1 MATAHYNK
9 IQIARGK
16 KDKKTPLV
24 GELFFDTFTKG
35 IYIGKPDGGTA
46 VKWTRFG
53 GFDSIVLKG
62 VLKNDTQFD
71 LIKNISEPGD
81 AYIVS
86 GPIKVV
92 QKEIIYDNNGN
103 VTRSDDSVRTYD
115 DFFKAGQVI
124 VYCES
129 DVSSLPNSCVTAAA
143 GNYGFITLAGASEA
157 NDLENDTLT
166 QPIAK
171 SKNIKDVQSALDYL
185 FNHKIE
191 YIGSFDKIELTSS
204 DYKPGTH
211 TADEIW
217 ALIADKKNLLAGEML
232 VYRGNTKRIDVNG
245 TWVTLKKNTAII
257 KVADVKK
264 TTSPTPSLELDQTV
278 YTLPL
283 GSSEAG
289 DLAIKFTSNRK
300 LGEATASWKSI
311 DENGNTKT
319 YNADTDVKSI
329 QQAVDNLH
337 QTKAD
342 LNDQGKIPLDQIP
355 NTFVGALQ
363 YIGTVD
369 LSTEN
374 NVITAKQ
381 LVEKMGHATG
391 KKMEKPGEGSG
402 GAEIEYARV
411 DAGDYVIVKCTTT
424 VQVPGPDGSTITQ
437 KKQIVVNDDANNF
450 LFKVS
455 EGDHVICTSI
465 TYASDKVTVTDVELD
480 HLDTSS
486 AVDAVNRITA
496 EVEIVGN
503 KREVPVGASDTITN
517 KENVTESVIVTD
529 TTKHT
534 IQVTTPNAVLA
545 HEDLTKKTI
554 PVGSGKKNIVNSE
567 VSINPVSDIT
577 TYKNH
582 GDPHNTELIG
592 KTSGGTQVTIEFPDT
607 SGKMA
612 VTQAG
617 SGGTENFVPKYDANG
632 NLINSDIKNVI
643 ADNKVSLV
651 DNVTK
656 EEKFSINY
664 GNSTIGHKFGTT
676 DITHNFDDDD
686 RTSHEKRI
694 ARDKNTHTLLDDCS
708 IIDCGVWE

>member
-16 KDKKTPLV
+16 RSKKTPLV

-35 IYIGKPDGGTA
+35 VYIGKQDGATA
-46 VKWTRFG
+46 KWVRFG
-53 GFDSIVLKG
+53 GFESIVLKG
-62 VLKNDTQFD
+62 VIENDMEFD

-129 DVSSLPNSCVTAAA
+129 DVSSLPNSCVTSAN
-143 GNYGFITLAGASEA
+143 NYGFITLAGASEA
-157 NDLENDTLT
+157 NDLENDTLA

-264 TTSPTPSLELDQTV
+264 TTGPNPVLELDQTV

-289 DLAIKFTSNRK
+289 DLAISFTAPRKSN
-300 LGEATASWKSI
+300 EPTASWKSKN
-311 DENGNTKT
+311 ENGADTD
-319 YNADTDVKSI
+319 YSADTDVKSI
-329 QQAVDNLH
+329 QQAVDDLL

-342 LNDQGKIPLDQIP
+342 LNAQGKIPLDQIP

-374 NVITAKQ
+374 NTITAKR
-381 LVEKMGHATG
+381 LVELMGHATG
-391 KKMEKPGEGSG
+391 KKMEKPGQG
-402 GAEIEYARV
+402 GGTDIEYARV
-411 DAGDYVIVKCTTT
+411 DAGDYVIVKCSTT

-437 KKQIVVNDDANNF
+437 KKQIIVNDDANNF

-465 TYASDKVTVTDVELD
+465 TYASDNVTVTDVELD
-480 HLDTSS
+480 HLNTSS
-486 AVDAVNRITA
+486 AVDAVNGITA

-503 KREVPVGASDTITN
+503 KREVPVGASDTNTN

-529 TTKHT
+529 PTKHT

-577 TYKNH
+577 TYKNP
-582 GDPHNTELIG
+582 GDPHNTELVG

-607 SGKMA
+607 SGKMT

-632 NLINSDIKNVI
+632 NLINSDIKNII

-664 GNSTIGHKFGTT
+664 GNSTFGHKFGTT

>member
-1 MATAHYNK
+1 MAAHYNK

-16 KDKKTPLV
+16 KNKKTPLV
-24 GELFFDTFTKG
+24 GELFFDQTTKG
-35 IYIGKPDGGTA
+35 VYIGKQDGATA
-46 VKWTRFG
+46 KWVRFG

-62 VLKNDTQFD
+62 VIENDTEFD

-86 GPIKVV
+86 GPIKVT
-92 QKEIIYDNNGN
+92 QREIIYDNNGN
-103 VTRSDDSVRTYD
+103 VTRSEDNVRTYD
-115 DFFKAGQVI
+115 DFFKSGQVI

-157 NDLENDTLT
+157 NDLENDTLV

-211 TADEIW
+211 TTDEIW
-217 ALIADKKNLLAGEML
+217 AIIADKKNLLAGEML

-245 TWVTLKKNTAII
+245 TSVTLKKNTAII

-264 TTSPTPSLELDQTV
+264 TTGPTPVLELDQTV

-289 DLAIKFTSNRK
+289 DLAISFTDTRKSN
-300 LGEATASWKSI
+300 EPTASWKSKDPNDAI
-311 DENGNTKT
+311 TEYG
-319 YNADTDVKSI
+319 ADTDVHSI

-342 LNDQGKIPLDQIP
+342 LNAQGKIPLDQIP

-374 NVITAKQ
+374 DTITAKR
-381 LVEKMGHATG
+381 LVELMGHATG
-391 KKMEKPGEGSG
+391 KKMEKPGQGP
-402 GAEIEYARV
+402 GADVEYARI
-411 DAGDYVIVKCTTT
+411 DNGDYVIVKCSTT
-424 VQVPGPDGSTITQ
+424 VQVPGPDGNIITR
-437 KKQIVVNDDANNF
+437 KKQITVTDDANKF
-450 LFKVS
+450 LFKAS

-465 TYASDKVTVTDVELD
+465 TYASDNVTVTDVELD

-486 AVDAVNRITA
+486 AVDAVNGITA

-503 KREVPVGASDTITN
+503 KREVPIGASDTNVN
-517 KENVTESVIVTD
+517 KENVTESVIITD
-529 TTKHT
+529 PTKHT

-567 VSINPVSDIT
+567 VSINPVSDVT
-577 TYKNH
+577 SYKNP
-582 GDPHNTELIG
+582 GDPHNTELVG
-592 KTSGGTQVTIEFPDT
+592 KTSAGTTVTIEFPDE
-607 SGKMA
+607 SGKIA
-612 VTQAG
+612 VTKSG
-617 SGGTENFVPKYDANG
+617 GVGGTENFVPKYDANG
-632 NLINSDIKNVI
+632 NLINSDIKNVA

-651 DNVTK
+651 DNATK

-664 GNSTIGHKFGTT
+664 SNSTIGHKFGTK
-676 DITHNFDDDD
+676 DITHNFDDDN
-686 RTSHEKRI
+686 RTSHEKRLV
-694 ARDKNTHTLLDDCS
+694 RNEDTHTLLDDCS

>member
-16 KDKKTPLV
+16 RSKKTPLI
-24 GELFFDTFTKG
+24 GELFFDQSTKG
-35 IYIGKPDGGTA
+35 VYIGKQDGVTA
-46 VKWTRFG
+46 KWVRFG
-53 GFDSIVLKG
+53 GFESIVLKG
-62 VLKNDTQFD
+62 VIENDMGFD

-129 DVSSLPNSCVTAAA
+129 DVSSLPNSCVTAAN
-143 GNYGFITLAGASEA
+143 NYGFITLAGASEA
-157 NDLENDTLT
+157 NDLENDTLA

-289 DLAIKFTSNRK
+289 DLAISFTDSRK
-300 LGEATASWKSI
+300 SHEPTASWKSKDANDAI
-311 DENGNTKT
+311 TD
-319 YNADTDVKSI
+319 YSADTDVKSI

-342 LNDQGKIPLDQIP
+342 LNAQGKIPLDQIP

-374 NVITAKQ
+374 NAITAKK
-381 LVEKMGHATG
+381 LVELMGHATG
-391 KKMEKPGEGSG
+391 KKMEKPGQG
-402 GAEIEYARV
+402 GGTDIEYARV
-411 DAGDYVIVKCTTT
+411 DAGDYVIVKCSTT

-437 KKQIVVNDDANNF
+437 KKQIIVNDDANNF

-465 TYASDKVTVTDVELD
+465 TYASDNVTVTDVELD

-503 KREVPVGASDTITN
+503 KREVPVGASDTNTN

-529 TTKHT
+529 PTKHT
-534 IQVTTPNAVLA
+534 IQVTTPNTVLA

-577 TYKNH
+577 TYKNP
-582 GDPHNTELIG
+582 GDPHNTELVG
-592 KTSGGTQVTIEFPDT
+592 KTSGGTQVTVEFPDT
-607 SGKMA
+607 SGKLT

-617 SGGTENFVPKYDANG
+617 GGGTENFVPKYDANG
-632 NLINSDIKNVI
+632 NLINSDIKNII

-664 GNSTIGHKFGTT
+664 GNSTFGHKFDTT

>member
-1 MATAHYNK
+1 MTTAHYNK

-24 GELFFDTFTKG
+24 GELFFDTLTKG
-35 IYIGKPDGGTA
+35 VYIGKQEGATA
-46 VKWTRFG
+46 KWVRFG
-53 GFDSIVLKG
+53 GFESIVLKG
-62 VLKNDTQFD
+62 VLKNGMEFDT
-71 LIKNISEPGD
+71 IKNISEPGD

-86 GPIKVV
+86 GPIKVI

-103 VTRSDDSVRTYD
+103 VTRSDDSVRAYD

-129 DVSSLPNSCVTAAA
+129 DVSSLPNSCVTS
-143 GNYGFITLAGASEA
+143 GNNYGFITLAGASEA

-217 ALIADKKNLLAGEML
+217 ELIADKKNLLAGEML

-245 TWVTLKKNTAII
+245 AWVTLKKNTAII

-264 TTSPTPSLELDQTV
+264 TIEPNPVLELDQTV
-278 YTLPL
+278 YTFPL
-283 GSSEAG
+283 GLYEAG
-289 DLAIKFTSNRK
+289 DLAISFTHQRK
-300 LGEATASWKSI
+300 SEEPTASWKSK
-311 DENGNTKT
+311 DANDATT
-319 YNADTDVKSI
+319 DYSADTDVKSI

-342 LNDQGKIPLDQIP
+342 LNAQGKIPLDQIP

-374 NVITAKQ
+374 NAITAKK
-381 LVEKMGHATG
+381 LVKLMSHATG
-391 KKMEKPGEGSG
+391 KKMEKPGQDG
-402 GAEIEYARV
+402 GTVIEYARV

-437 KKQIVVNDDANNF
+437 KKQIVVNDDANNV

-465 TYASDKVTVTDVELD
+465 TYASDNVTVTDVELD

-486 AVDAVNRITA
+486 AVDAVNGITA

-503 KREVPVGASDTITN
+503 KREVPIGANDTITN

-529 TTKHT
+529 PTKHT

-545 HEDLTKKTI
+545 HEDLTKKAI

-567 VSINPVSDIT
+567 VLINPVSAAT
-577 TYKNH
+577 FYKSI
-582 GDPHNTELIG
+582 GELHNTELIG
-592 KTSGGTQVTIEFPDT
+592 KTSSGPQVVIEFPDA
-607 SGKMA
+607 SGKLT
-612 VTQAG
+612 VTEVD
-617 SGGTENFVPKYDANG
+617 SSGTENFVPEYDING
-632 NLINSDIKNVI
+632 RLINSGIKNVVT
-643 ADNKVSLV
+643 DNRVALV
-651 DNVTK
+651 DNATK

-664 GNSTIGHKFGTT
+664 DNSTIIHKFGAT

-694 ARDKNTHTLLDDCS
+694 ARYKNTHILLDDCS
-708 IIDCGVWE
+708 IIDCGIWE